1 MGVNAGDE
9 LPETEAGG
17 HGFGQVEI
25 HTDTK
30 VLIALFGE
38 PVLPTRSSFCA
49 LPPRSSAVFSGEPL
63 NKQAKKGVIVFNQ
76 R

>member
-17 HGFGQVEI
+17 HGFGQI
-25 HTDTK
+25 DPHPHTK

-38 PVLPTRSSFCA
+38 PVLLKEDVCR
-49 LPPRSSAVFSGEPL
+49 RRRIHVGETKAPVRPL
-63 NKQAKKGVIVFNQ
+63 LCPQKGG
-76 R
+76 